1 VTVTYRPAAATDV
14 EHVKWALY
22 TALDWNP
29 GRELPPMAET
39 LEHPDAARYHR
50 DWGRTG
56 DLGVIA
62 LDGDEVIGMAY
73 CRLFTDSDHGYG
85 YIDSDTPE
93 VAIAVR
99 HGSRGR
105 GIGAELLTRL
115 AAAARAEGHERLSL
129 SVESRNPARQ
139 LYERLGYRTVAI
151 DGDAVRMVVDL
162 RRPPEDAR

>member
-1 VTVTYRPAAATDV
+1 MTATYRPATAADV
-14 EHVKWALY
+14 EHVKRALY

-29 GRELPPMAET
+29 ERELAPMAET
-39 LEHPDAARYHR
+39 LEHPEAARYHR
-50 DWGRTG
+50 EWGRAG

-62 LDGDEVIGMAY
+62 LDGDEVIGVAY
-73 CRLFTDSDHGYG
+73 CRLFTDADHGYG
-85 YIDSDTPE
+85 YIDPDTPE

-99 HGSRGR
+99 DDSRGR

-129 SVESRNPARQ
+129 SVEARNPARH
-139 LYERLGYRTVAI
+139 LYERLGYRTVAT

-162 RRPPEDAR
+162 TRFREAAH